1 MTVQTVKDVTD
12 GAMLG
17 GKYRIRRV
25 LGQGGMGVVVEA
37 LHVELD
43 DRVAIKFLTPRA
55 LTEPD
60 AVQRFVRE
68 AKAAVRLRSEHIA
81 RVRDVGLLPGG
92 DPYIVMEYLDGVELR
107 QLFSGPRLAPSA
119 LVDLILQACEGLAE
133 AHSLGIVH
141 RDIKPSNLFV
151 VSQLDGAP
159 HVKVLDFGVSKVPL
173 DDLHLTGT
181 NSWMGTPA
189 YMSPE
194 QMRSTRNVDA
204 RSDLWSLAV
213 VLYEG
218 LEGRVPFP
226 GDSLADL
233 CINVTTMPPQPL
245 TDRTPAPLAAV
256 VMRALEKQPAERYAS
271 VAAFAEA
278 LAPFAET
285 RSHAEMIVRRTRG
298 LFERRPTPPAGVPVE
313 RASALHVVASVPSAS
328 TEHLAER
335 PVDPPVPTPSVQL
348 RAEVDADVAAAFEVL
363 RVDTGLM
370 RAGPRLDPVD
380 GPVHA
385 VEPDAD
391 ADPDRVEEDPA
402 VDSASVSEPPATPSF
417 ASETGE
423 RSPTGSGSL
432 PELAAASRRSI
443 LGILA
448 GVAALAMIVA
458 TVLFVVHG
466 GASDRGTYPDAMD
479 SLVDRVAPDAASST
493 DATTVLDPVVDADV
507 ETAHTVID
515 APTPIPDTA
524 RPTHRVVPPPHPDAP
539 LPALP
544 DAGALAPLDVAPAI
558 DASPRTTPDADPL
571 GRRT

>member
-1 MTVQTVKDVTD
+1 MTVQTVRDVTD

-37 LHVELD
+37 VHVELE

-55 LTEPD
+55 LAEPD

-107 QLFSGPRLAPSA
+107 QLFSGPRLAPAA

-133 AHSLGIVH
+133 AHAHGIVH

-151 VSQLDGAP
+151 VTQVDGTP
-159 HVKVLDFGVSKVPL
+159 LVKVLDFGVSKVPL
-173 DDLHLTGT
+173 DDLNLTGT

-233 CINVTTMPPQPL
+233 CINVTSMPPQPL
-245 TDRTPAPLAAV
+245 TDRTPAALAPV
-256 VMRALEKQPAERYAS
+256 VMKGLAKAPADRFAS
-271 VAAFAEA
+271 AADLAEA

-285 RSHAEMIVRRTRG
+285 PSHADMIVRRTRR
-298 LFERRPTPPAGVPVE
+298 LFDRRATP
-313 RASALHVVASVPSAS
+313 ASG
-328 TEHLAER
+328 T
-335 PVDPPVPTPSVQL
+335 
-348 RAEVDADVAAAFEVL
+348 
-363 RVDTGLM
+363 
-370 RAGPRLDPVD
+370 
-380 GPVHA
+380 
-385 VEPDAD
+385 
-391 ADPDRVEEDPA
+391 PA
-402 VDSASVSEPPATPSF
+402 VDRASTRLQVVSAPPAEANQRTEQLRSDHAVPDGGMKVATTQTAPPSPEMIASDSAADAVDTPAASPPGDAPAADAPAVDTAAADVPVDAATSPDVDDLVEAPRRRLLPALAALAAVVVAGAVAMFAVNRCVAPAPSPDAREAPEQTQVTPTGATLDAITASDASEPVRPITSDPAAPPDAVF
-417 ASETGE
+417 AATSDAAIAHPEIARDAGAHRRDGGPVGTVR
-423 RSPTGSGSL
+423 RSPDARLDIT
-432 PELAAASRRSI
+432 PD
-443 LGILA
+443 A
-448 GVAALAMIVA
+448 GVAASPVDA
-458 TVLFVVHG
+458 T
-466 GASDRGTYPDAMD
+466 P
-479 SLVDRVAPDAASST
+479 APSVDAA
-493 DATTVLDPVVDADV
+493 
-507 ETAHTVID
+507 
-515 APTPIPDTA
+515 
-524 RPTHRVVPPPHPDAP
+524 PPP
-539 LPALP
+539 
-544 DAGALAPLDVAPAI
+544 
-558 DASPRTTPDADPL
+558 PDADPF
-571 GRRT
+571 GRRN